1 MDKIIKPIFEFV
13 LWDNCGN
20 NCKFCWQ
27 KKHYCPL
34 SDEQKSVSVERV
46 FDFIES
52 SGFVK
57 GSHVLLVGGELFDT
71 PKHESSIHLSTL
83 IDRIV
88 GMMMVGDVDLF
99 YIITN
104 LLYKDTS
111 LLEKLLF
118 KIEAA
123 GLSNRLKFTTS
134 YDIFG
139 RFNIKTP
146 SLECGNSLWTKN
158 MDSIRKNHP
167 DINIVINTILTK
179 QYCKLV
185 TTCPELELVGE
196 FRKKYNSYVN
206 LLPYVAVDNEFTP
219 ERNSVFKA
227 LRITEDR
234 NSGYLDGYI
243 RNFDLPQEKLI
254 YRYVNG
260 GLVFSTSESAK
271 CGHGINFSS
280 YSGGNTCFICDIKE
294 LFNVGQ

>member
-1 MDKIIKPIFEFV
+1 MDKIIKPIFEFI

-52 SGFVK
+52 DRFIR
-57 GSHVLLVGGELFDT
+57 GSHMLLVGGELFDT
-71 PKHESSIHLSTL
+71 PKLDSSAHLLTL
-83 IDRIV
+83 MDRIV

-99 YIITN
+99 YVNTN
-104 LLYKDTS
+104 LLYEDLT
-111 LLEKLLF
+111 LLEKLLQ
-118 KIEAA
+118 KIEVC
-123 GLSNRLKFTTS
+123 GLSDRLRFTTS

-139 RFNIKTP
+139 RFGP
-146 SLECGNSLWTKN
+146 DEMGRGNSLWARN
-158 MDSIRKNHP
+158 MATIRREYPSINV
-167 DINIVINTILTK
+167 VINTILTR

-185 TTCPELELVGE
+185 IGCPELELVGA
-196 FRKKYNSYVN
+196 FRKRYGSYVN
-206 LLPYVAVDNEFTP
+206 LLPYVAVDGDFTP
-219 ERNSVFKA
+219 ERNDVFRT

-254 YRYVNG
+254 YRYVDG
-260 GLVFSTSESAK
+260 GLIFSSSELAK